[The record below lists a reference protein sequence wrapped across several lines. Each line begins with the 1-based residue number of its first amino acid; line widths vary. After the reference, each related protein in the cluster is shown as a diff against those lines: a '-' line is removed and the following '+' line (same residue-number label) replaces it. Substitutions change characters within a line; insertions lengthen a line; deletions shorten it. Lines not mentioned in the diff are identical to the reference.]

1 MVFLVKFSEVI
12 MNPSLIKAAGDML
25 KEFVSLTNKAMDFAD
40 SEKYAKSVADMHN
53 GSDKCFQLMRDIIQ
67 NDPHMD
73 AAEKLDRLAIIE
85 EKERAAKKH
94 YGEMLDQHQVKAMTV
109 VKDVFIGFLT
119 AGVYFMPK
127 IIGQIKSELKTKNQ
141 IPPAPVQE
149 VLDFVE
155 INDVDVEDEND

>member
-1 MVFLVKFSEVI
+1 
-12 MNPSLIKAAGDML
+12 MNPILIQKAGEMFKDL
-25 KEFVSLTNKAMDFAD
+25 VSLTHKTMDYAD
-40 SEKYAKSVADMHN
+40 AEKHVKNVQDMHK
-53 GSDKCFQLMRDIIQ
+53 GSDECFRLMRDIIQ

-85 EKERAAKKH
+85 EKERAAKEH
-94 YGEMLDQHQVKAMTV
+94 YGEMLDQHQAKAMAI

-127 IIGQIKSELKTKNQ
+127 IIAQIKSELKTKDQ

-149 VLDFVE
+149 VLDYVE
-155 INDVDVEDEND
+155 INDFETAEENSEIDR